1 MCGKLCMVAL
11 GQQRQNSMSLWSSLV
26 CTPSFI
32 QANLGYMKPCF
43 KKKKPPN
50 YKAHVNRF

>member
-1 MCGKLCMVAL
+1 MRRNLCMVAL
-11 GQQRQNSMSLWSSLV
+11 GKQRWNFVSLWTGLV

-32 QANLGYMKPCF
+32 QANRGYMKPCF
-43 KKKKPPN
+43 KKKKPQN